1 MKKRFAII
9 AALSMA
15 LTMLLSGCSFNV
27 GSSGGKEDYKD
38 IFIDRYE
45 EANQDNKYKGSMVTY
60 NYSLPGYGEMMI
72 YVDTTEGHSFEVVQ
86 EAAGFKIKDKDGNDV
101 LYGICLDK
109 DMYAER
115 TANCNETKTINGRD
129 FIYVKNADGSED
141 CYTDVSD
148 CGLNCGLAL
157 EIHDGNF
164 DNFRLVA
171 FR

>member
-1 MKKRFAII
+1 MFKRKKLVSLLIAGLLLLGLTGCEFSVGTPNKSDDHEELFPDKTYSGTYTTSSLGYEFKLDGDYGKMK
-9 AALSMA
+9 
-15 LTMLLSGCSFNV
+15 V
-27 GSSGGKEDYKD
+27 
-38 IFIDRYE
+38 
-45 EANQDNKYKGSMVTY
+45 
-60 NYSLPGYGEMMI
+60 

-109 DMYAER
+109 DMYTER